1 MIWNKNKECMS
12 REEMRQLQGARLR
25 KLVDNVYHNVPFY
38 RAKMQAMNI
47 MPDDI
52 RTIDDIKKLPFTT
65 KQDLRDNY
73 PYGLNAVPQSEI
85 VRVHA
90 SSGTTGNPTVVGYTR
105 RDLAVWSEAIA
116 RCLAAYGASREDTI
130 CCLRLWFVYWR
141 FGVALW
147 C

>member
-73 PYGLNAVPQSEI
+73 PYGLNAVQIGRASCRE
-85 VRVHA
+85 RV
-90 SSGTTGNPTVVGYTR
+90 
-105 RDLAVWSEAIA
+105 
-116 RCLAAYGASREDTI
+116 
-130 CCLRLWFVYWR
+130 FV
-141 FGVALW
+141 
-147 C
+147 